1 MRKAPLTAWMNFFPI
16 DELNINIDV
25 EFNIIRDC
33 KYSPNLASF
42 IIFEYFCFKKR
53 LKSAAVPAA
62 GPGRMVFPQADPAR
76 LELICLR
83 NRIGNESIA

>member
-62 GPGRMVFPQADPAR
+62 GQKGLPASR
-76 LELICLR
+76 PCPP
-83 NRIGNESIA
+83 RIDMLA